1 MSEGKKNVKGVKKM
15 KRIVALLLLAFAL
28 LPVHVTA
35 ENEIDPKDC
44 IPFPADCKKA
54 DVAMA
59 ALYAVDVPNPQNYE
73 WSSNTEDLHF
83 TEDGVFSLLGEK
95 GTLTG
100 VPKDGSGKT
109 IKISVS
115 APIPFF
121 SSKNIVVDS
130 PEGEELLVR
139 TGGGFIMVGT
149 SGDDCFTSEEIEGRK
164 YGFADAYRIMPKKE
178 GKGAIIYT
186 INMSKQYKINITV
199 KKSALMSEEERQALI
214 EKAGENAKIV
224 IAGKNVNV
232 RADASADADKVGSI
246 KAGDE
251 VIVTQPYYTE
261 KWHQI
266 LYDGELCYVSA
277 SYLNVK

>member
-1 MSEGKKNVKGVKKM
+1 M
-15 KRIVALLLLAFAL
+15 KRIVALLALMLAI
-28 LPVHVTA
+28 LPIHVTA
-35 ENEIDPKDC
+35 ENDIDPKDC

-54 DVAMA
+54 DVAA
-59 ALYAVDVPNPQNYE
+59 TALYAVDVSDPQNYD
-73 WSSNTEDLHF
+73 WSSSAEALHV
-83 TEDGVFSLLGEK
+83 TEDGVFSLFMGK

-100 VPKDGSGKT
+100 VPKDGEGET
-109 IKISVS
+109 IKISLS
-115 APIPFF
+115 APVPYF

-130 PEGEELLVR
+130 PEGEELIVE
-139 TGGGFIMVGT
+139 TGSGFITVGR

-164 YGFADAYRIMPKKE
+164 YGISDAYRIMPKKE
-178 GKGAIIYT
+178 GKGAIVYT

-199 KKSALMSEEERQALI
+199 KKSALMSEEERQALL
-214 EKAGENAKIV
+214 EKAGENARIV
-224 IAGKNVNV
+224 IAEKNVNV

>member
-1 MSEGKKNVKGVKKM
+1 MGRTLKKL
-15 KRIVALLLLAFAL
+15 ILPLILALSLV
-28 LPVHVTA
+28 PTNVTA

-54 DVAMA
+54 EVAA
-59 ALYAVDVPNPQNYE
+59 TALYAVDVPDPQSYN
-73 WSSNTEDLHF
+73 WSSSAEALHV
-83 TEDGVFSLLGEK
+83 TEDGVFSLFMGK

-100 VPKDGSGKT
+100 VPKDGKGET
-109 IKISVS
+109 IKISLS
-115 APIPFF
+115 APTPYF

-130 PEGEELLVR
+130 PEGEELIVD
-139 TGGGFIMVGT
+139 TGNGFIMVGT
-149 SGDDCFTSEEIEGRK
+149 SGDDCFTYDEISDRK
-164 YGFADAYRIMPKKE
+164 YGLSDAYRIMPKKE

-199 KKSALMSEEERQALI
+199 KKSALMSEEERQALM

-224 IAGKNVNV
+224 IAEKNVNV

>member
-1 MSEGKKNVKGVKKM
+1 M
-15 KRIVALLLLAFAL
+15 KRIVALFLLAFAL
-28 LPVHVTA
+28 LPVRVTA
-35 ENEIDPKDC
+35 ENEINPKDC

-115 APIPFF
+115 TPIPFF

-149 SGDDCFTSEEIEGRK
+149 SGDDCFTSEKIEGRK

-214 EKAGENAKIV
+214 EKAGGERENRHR
-224 IAGKNVNV
+224 GKERECPRGCFRRCRQSRKHQSGRRSYRHSAVLYGEV
-232 RADASADADKVGSI
+232 ASDS
-246 KAGDE
+246 
-251 VIVTQPYYTE
+251 
-261 KWHQI
+261 
-266 LYDGELCYVSA
+266 L
-277 SYLNVK
+277 

>member
-1 MSEGKKNVKGVKKM
+1 MSEGKKNMKGVKKM
-15 KRIVALLLLAFAL
+15 KRIVALFLLAFAL

-59 ALYAVDVPNPQNYE
+59 ALYAVDIPNPQNYE
-73 WSSNTEDLHF
+73 WSSNAEDLHF

-130 PEGEELLVR
+130 PEGEELLVQ
-139 TGGGFIMVGT
+139 TGGGFITVGT

-224 IAGKNVNV
+224 IAEKNVNV
-232 RADASADADKVGSI
+232 RADASSDAEKVGSI

-266 LYDGELCYVSA
+266 LYDGELCYASA
-277 SYLNVK
+277 SYLVIK

>member
-1 MSEGKKNVKGVKKM
+1 M
-15 KRIVALLLLAFAL
+15 KRIVALFLLAFAL

-54 DVAMA
+54 EIAPT
-59 ALYAVDVPNPQNYE
+59 ALYVVDVDDPAMYD
-73 WSSNTEDLHF
+73 WSSSNPDVLQVQPET
-83 TEDGVFSLLGEK
+83 GVFCLWTFSSEK
-95 GTLTG
+95 GVLTG
-100 VPKDGSGKT
+100 TPKNGDGET
-109 IKISVS
+109 IKISLS
-115 APIPFF
+115 TKTPYF
-121 SSKNIVVDS
+121 SSKNIVIDS
-130 PEGEELLVR
+130 PEGAVLVYCNQN
-139 TGGGFIMVGT
+139 GFWMIGT
-149 SGDDCFTSEEIEGRK
+149 SGDECFTYEDTYERK
-164 YGFADAYRIMPKKE
+164 YGLSSAYKILPKSE
-178 GKGAIIYT
+178 GKGSIIMT
-186 INMSKQYKINITV
+186 HNMDKQYKINITV

-224 IAGKNVNV
+224 IAEKNVNV
-232 RADASADADKVGSI
+232 RADASADAEKVGSI

-251 VIVTQPYYTE
+251 VIVSQLYYTK

>member
-1 MSEGKKNVKGVKKM
+1 M
-15 KRIVALLLLAFAL
+15 KRIVALLALMFAI
-28 LPVHVTA
+28 LPIHVTA
-35 ENEIDPKDC
+35 ENEIGPKDC

-73 WSSNTEDLHF
+73 WSSNAEDLHF

-139 TGGGFIMVGT
+139 TGGGFITVGT

-246 KAGDE
+246 KAGEE

-266 LYDGELCYVSA
+266 LYDGELCYASA
-277 SYLNVK
+277 SYLVIK

>member
-1 MSEGKKNVKGVKKM
+1 M
-15 KRIVALLLLAFAL
+15 KRTLRKLMLPLILAFSLVPAS
-28 LPVHVTA
+28 VTA

-139 TGGGFIMVGT
+139 TGGGFITVGT

-186 INMSKQYKINITV
+186 INMSKKYKINITV
-199 KKSALMSEEERQALI
+199 KKSALMSEEERQALM

-224 IAGKNVNV
+224 IAEKNVNV

-251 VIVTQPYYTE
+251 VIVTQPYYTK

-277 SYLNVK
+277 SYLDVK

>member
-1 MSEGKKNVKGVKKM
+1 M
-15 KRIVALLLLAFAL
+15 KRIVALLALMFAL

-59 ALYAVDVPNPQNYE
+59 ALYAVDVPNPQNYD
-73 WSSNTEDLHF
+73 WSSNAEALHV
-83 TEDGVFSLLGEK
+83 TEDGVFSLFTGK

-100 VPKDGSGKT
+100 VPKDGKGET
-109 IKISVS
+109 IKISLS
-115 APIPFF
+115 APTPYF
-121 SSKNIVVDS
+121 SSKNIVIDS
-130 PEGEELLVR
+130 PEGEELIVE
-139 TGGGFIMVGT
+139 TGSGFIMVGR

-164 YGFADAYRIMPKKE
+164 YGLADAYRIMPQKE
-178 GKGAIIYT
+178 GKGAIVYT
-186 INMSKQYKINITV
+186 INMNKQYKINITV
-199 KKSALMSEEERQALI
+199 KKSALMSEEERQALL
-214 EKAGENAKIV
+214 EKAGENARIV
-224 IAGKNVNV
+224 IAEKNVNV
-232 RADASADADKVGSI
+232 RTDASADADKVGSI
-246 KAGDE
+246 KVGDE
-251 VIVTQPYYTE
+251 VIVTQPYYTK

>member
-1 MSEGKKNVKGVKKM
+1 M
-15 KRIVALLLLAFAL
+15 KRIVALLALMLAI
-28 LPVHVTA
+28 LPIHVTA

-139 TGGGFIMVGT
+139 TGGGFIMVST

-232 RADASADADKVGSI
+232 RADASSDAEKVGSI

-266 LYDGELCYVSA
+266 LYDGELCYASA
-277 SYLNVK
+277 SYLVIK

>member
-1 MSEGKKNVKGVKKM
+1 M
-15 KRIVALLLLAFAL
+15 KRIVALLALMFAI
-28 LPVHVTA
+28 LPIHVTT

-115 APIPFF
+115 TPIPFF

-149 SGDDCFTSEEIEGRK
+149 SGDDCFTSEKIEGRK

-246 KAGDE
+246 KAGEE

-266 LYDGELCYVSA
+266 LYDGELCYASA
-277 SYLNVK
+277 SYLVIK

>member
-1 MSEGKKNVKGVKKM
+1 M
-15 KRIVALLLLAFAL
+15 KRIVALLALMLAI
-28 LPVHVTA
+28 LPIHVTA
-35 ENEIDPKDC
+35 ENDIDPKDC

-54 DVAMA
+54 DVAA
-59 ALYAVDVPNPQNYE
+59 TALYAVDVPDPQSYD
-73 WSSNTEDLHF
+73 WSSNAEALHV
-83 TEDGVFSLLGEK
+83 TEDGVFSLFMGK

-100 VPKDGSGKT
+100 VPKDGKGET
-109 IKISVS
+109 IKISLS
-115 APIPFF
+115 APTPYF
-121 SSKNIVVDS
+121 SSKNIVIDS
-130 PEGEELLVR
+130 PEGEELIVE
-139 TGGGFIMVGT
+139 TGSGFITVGR

-164 YGFADAYRIMPKKE
+164 YGISDAYRIMPKKE

-224 IAGKNVNV
+224 IAGKNANV

-277 SYLNVK
+277 SYLDVK

>member
-1 MSEGKKNVKGVKKM
+1 M
-15 KRIVALLLLAFAL
+15 KRIVALLALMFAI
-28 LPVHVTA
+28 LPIHVTA

-54 DVAMA
+54 DVAVA

-139 TGGGFIMVGT
+139 TGGGFIMVST

-178 GKGAIIYT
+178 GKGSIVYT
-186 INMSKQYKINITV
+186 INMSKKYKINITV

-232 RADASADADKVGSI
+232 RADASSDAEKVGSI

-251 VIVTQPYYTE
+251 VIVTQPYYTK

-277 SYLNVK
+277 SYLVIK

>member
-1 MSEGKKNVKGVKKM
+1 M
-15 KRIVALLLLAFAL
+15 KRIVALLALMLAI
-28 LPVHVTA
+28 LPIHVTA

-54 DVAMA
+54 DVAA
-59 ALYAVDVPNPQNYE
+59 TALYAVDVPEPESYE
-73 WSSNTEDLHF
+73 WSSNSEALHVTE
-83 TEDGVFSLLGEK
+83 EGVFSLFMGK

-246 KAGDE
+246 KAGEE

-266 LYDGELCYVSA
+266 LYDGELCYASA
-277 SYLNVK
+277 SYLVIK